1 MAGRNASL
9 NHHLSTTNFPKMS
22 HQSSATTTRD
32 VEVTRIPSGERITLP
47 AGTQVVITQS
57 LGGSFTILVPS
68 QAGLYRIEGQDA
80 DSIGEKPSA
89 SLEKPVDG
97 NLEQAAWD
105 QLKTCYDPEI
115 PVNIVDLGLVYSL
128 DVKSHEAGGYDVNV
142 QMTLTAPG
150 CGMGPIIASEARQ
163 KILSID
169 GVTDANVDLVWD
181 PPWSP
186 DRISEEGRQK
196 LGMD

>member
-1 MAGRNASL
+1 
-9 NHHLSTTNFPKMS
+9 MS

-32 VEVTRIPSGERITLP
+32 VEVTRIPSGERITL
-47 AGTQVVITQS
+47 ATGTEVLITQA

-80 DSIGEKPSA
+80 DAIGQQATSGSETPI
-89 SLEKPVDG
+89 DG
-97 NLEQAAWD
+97 DLEQAAWD

-128 DVKSHEAGGYDVNV
+128 SVKPHQEGGSEVNV

-150 CGMGPIIASEARQ
+150 CGMGPILASEARQ
-163 KILSID
+163 KILTLD

-181 PPWSP
+181 PPWTP
-186 DRISEEGRQK
+186 DRISEEGKQK
-196 LGMD
+196 LGMI

>member
-1 MAGRNASL
+1 
-9 NHHLSTTNFPKMS
+9 MS
-22 HQSSATTTRD
+22 HQSSATTARD

-47 AGTQVVITQS
+47 AGTEVVITQA

-80 DSIGEKPSA
+80 DAIGQEAAPGPENPA
-89 SLEKPVDG
+89 DG

-128 DVKSHEAGGYDVNV
+128 DVKPRQEAAAKS
-142 QMTLTAPG
+142 TF
-150 CGMGPIIASEARQ
+150 
-163 KILSID
+163 K
-169 GVTDANVDLVWD
+169 
-181 PPWSP
+181 
-186 DRISEEGRQK
+186 
-196 LGMD
+196 

>member
-1 MAGRNASL
+1 
-9 NHHLSTTNFPKMS
+9 MS
-22 HQSSATTTRD
+22 HQSSATTARD
-32 VEVTRIPSGERITLP
+32 VEVTRIPSGEKITLP
-47 AGTQVVITQS
+47 AGTQVVVTQA

-80 DSIGEKPSA
+80 DSIGEEPSV

-128 DVKSHEAGGYDVNV
+128 DIKSHEGGGYDVTV

-150 CGMGPIIASEARQ
+150 CGMGPILASEARQ
-163 KILSID
+163 KILTID
-169 GVTDANVDLVWD
+169 GVADANVDLVWE
-181 PPWSP
+181 PPWTP
-186 DRISEEGRQK
+186 DRISEEGKQK
-196 LGMD
+196 LGMV